1 MWEGETRHTPTTGQ
15 IGVRMRVR
23 VRVRVR
29 VSVSVRVRVRV
40 RVGPFRRHERVRV
53 VELGRRPDREDDHH
67 AGRPLPRG
75 TALHAVLAEGEWDC
89 EYAACS
95 R

>member
-1 MWEGETRHTPTTGQ
+1 
-15 IGVRMRVR
+15 MRV
-23 VRVRVR
+23 
-29 VSVSVRVRVRV
+29 SVRVRV

-75 TALHAVLAEGEWDC
+75 TALHAVLAEGERDR

>member
-1 MWEGETRHTPTTGQ
+1 M
-15 IGVRMRVR
+15 VRGRVR
-23 VRVRVR
+23 VRLRVR
-29 VSVSVRVRVRV
+29 LRLRVRARVRV
-40 RVGPFRRHERVRV
+40 RVGVGVRVRPFRRHERVRV

-75 TALHAVLAEGEWDC
+75 TALHAVLAEGERDR

>member
-1 MWEGETRHTPTTGQ
+1 
-15 IGVRMRVR
+15 MRVR
-23 VRVRVR
+23 VRVRI
-29 VSVSVRVRVRV
+29 RVRVRV

-75 TALHAVLAEGEWDC
+75 TALHAVLAEGEWDR
-89 EYAACS
+89 EYAACGW
-95 R
+95 